1 MHLQEH
7 AVQNGMKLN
16 INSMFTCVCV
26 YKMIGDRIMVIKI
39 SLAPD
44 VPEDI
49 KLAQYYQTGWK
60 DLKQG

>member
-1 MHLQEH
+1 
-7 AVQNGMKLN
+7 MKLN
-16 INSMFTCVCV
+16 KQYVHVCV

-60 DLKQG
+60 DLKLG